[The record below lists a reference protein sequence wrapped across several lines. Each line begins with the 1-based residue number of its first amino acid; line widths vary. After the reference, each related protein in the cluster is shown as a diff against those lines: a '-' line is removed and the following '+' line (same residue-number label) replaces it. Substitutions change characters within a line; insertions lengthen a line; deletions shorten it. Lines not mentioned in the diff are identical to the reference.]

1 MSNYLNILIVLLF
14 SVGAYLSFTSNFS
27 RRKWRKTG
35 KFEFKGIHKHLVISS
50 VLFLIVLILTLIELK
65 AHYKRHSYDGS
76 PKKEVIKDIEEEE
89 E

>member
-1 MSNYLNILIVLLF
+1 MSNYLNILVVLLF
-14 SVGAYLSFTSNFS
+14 SVGAYVSFTSSIS
-27 RRKWRKTG
+27 RGRWRNTG
-35 KFEFKGIHKHLVISS
+35 KFTFKGIHKHFVISS

-76 PKKEVIKDIEEEE
+76 PKKEVINDIEEEE